1 MVKRILSFVGR
12 EINGLHEAA
21 YLLAGSA
28 FLSLLLA
35 LIRDRLLASSF
46 GAGDVL
52 DVYYAAFR
60 VPDILF
66 VTVASLVSTSILVPF
81 LIERKEKGGEVLKQ
95 AIDALF
101 SVFSILIVVVS
112 FVTLLL
118 MPYLMRWLFP
128 EIMAGEYGHELVNL
142 SRVILLSPIF
152 LGISN
157 FFASITQIRGR
168 FLVYAV
174 SPLLYNL
181 GIILGI
187 VCFYPLWGLSGL
199 GLGVVLG
206 ASAHAL
212 IQVPFVVGEGLF
224 PRFRRSI
231 DWSLVRNIFALS
243 IPRTITL
250 GAQQLT
256 ALGLVSFASFLG
268 AGAISVFTLSQNL
281 QSVPLSL
288 IGVSYSA
295 AAFPILARAIT
306 EGNTRTF
313 IEKTVQASRHIIF
326 WSIPLSVLFIVLR
339 AQIVRTVLG
348 AGEFDWSDTRLT
360 AASLA
365 LFIVSAVAQGLVL
378 LFVRA
383 FYAEGK
389 TSKPL
394 ILNIIS
400 AVCTISVA
408 YLLIKAFYAY
418 PTFAYFIESMM
429 KTEGVGGSVTLMLPL
444 AFSFGAIVN
453 VILHWYALSHE
464 FSEFTHSIT
473 KAVFQSLSASI
484 IGGFSAYQ
492 SLRYFD
498 NIFDLT
504 TALGIFLQGLCA
516 GLLGILVTGVVLS
529 LMKNPELSQAIA
541 VFKQKVWRVGQ
552 VPLGDAGEPHI

>member
-35 LIRDRLLASSF
+35 LVRDRLLASSF
-46 GAGDVL
+46 GAGDAL

-60 VPDILF
+60 VPDTLF

-81 LIERKEKGGEVLKQ
+81 LLERKEKGEDVLKQ
-95 AIDALF
+95 AIDGLF
-101 SVFSILIVVVS
+101 SVFSVIIIVVSLVA
-112 FVTLLL
+112 FAL
-118 MPYLMRWLFP
+118 MPYLMKWLFP
-128 EIMAGEYGHELVNL
+128 EIAAGEYGHELINL

-168 FLVYAV
+168 FLVYAI
-174 SPLLYNL
+174 SPLLYNV
-181 GIILGI
+181 GIIFGI
-187 VCFYPLWGLSGL
+187 VCLYPLWGLSGL

-206 ASAHAL
+206 AFAHAL
-212 IQVPFVVGEGLF
+212 IQVPFVVKDRLF
-224 PRFRRSI
+224 PKLKIKI
-231 DWSLVRNIFALS
+231 DWLLVRNIFALS

-250 GAQQLT
+250 GSQQLT
-256 ALGLVSFASFLG
+256 ALALVSFASFLG

-295 AAFPILARAIT
+295 AAFPILARAIA

-360 AASLA
+360 AAALA

-394 ILNIIS
+394 VLNAIS
-400 AVCTISVA
+400 AICTVIVS
-408 YLLIKAFYAY
+408 YLLIKIFYAY

-429 KTEGVGGSVTLMLPL
+429 KTEGVGGSVILMLPL
-444 AFSFGAIVN
+444 AFSIGAIVN
-453 VILHWYALSHE
+453 VILHWYTLSHE
-464 FSEFTHSIT
+464 FSEFTGSIVR
-473 KAVFQSLSASI
+473 AIFQSLGASI
-484 IGGFSAYQ
+484 IGGFAAYQ

-504 TALGIFLQGLCA
+504 TAFGIFFQGLCA
-516 GLLGILVTGVVLS
+516 GLFGIAVITCVLF
-529 LMKNPELSQAIA
+529 LMKNPELNQAIA
-541 VFKQKVWRVGQ
+541 VFKQKVWRVGT
-552 VPLGDAGEPHI
+552 VPVSDAGEPHV

>member
-35 LIRDRLLASSF
+35 LLRDRLLASSF
-46 GAGDVL
+46 GAGGAL

-60 VPDILF
+60 VPDVLF

-81 LIERKEKGGEVLKQ
+81 LLEKKERGSDTLKR
-95 AIDALF
+95 AIDDLF
-101 SVFSILIVVVS
+101 SVFSLLIVVVS
-112 FVTLLL
+112 LATLCL

-152 LGISN
+152 LGVSN

-168 FLVYAV
+168 FLVYAI

-187 VCFYPLWGLSGL
+187 VWFYPIWGLSGL
-199 GLGVVLG
+199 GFGVALG
-206 ASAHAL
+206 ACAHAL
-212 IQVPFVVGEGLF
+212 IQVPFVVTEGLF
-224 PRFRRSI
+224 PRLKTGI
-231 DWSLVRNIFALS
+231 DWPLVRNIFALS

-256 ALGLVSFASFLG
+256 ALALVSFASFLG

-295 AAFPILARAIT
+295 AAFPILARAIA

-326 WSIPLSVLFIVLR
+326 WSVPLSVLFIVLR

-394 ILNIIS
+394 ILNAIS
-400 AVCTISVA
+400 AVFTISIA
-408 YLLIKAFYAY
+408 YLLIRAFHAY

-429 KTEGVGGSVTLMLPL
+429 KTEGVGGSVMLMLPL
-444 AFSFGAIVN
+444 AFSLGAIVN

-464 FSEFTHSIT
+464 FGEFTRSMM
-473 KAVFQSLSASI
+473 KAVFQSLGASI

-516 GLLGILVTGVVLS
+516 GLIGIIATALVLA

-541 VFKQKVWRVGQ
+541 VFKQKVWRVGT
-552 VPLGDAGEPHI
+552 VPLGDAGEPHV